1 MEVRV
6 SSSDIAIWVGAI
18 ATFLGVIATFLAVLV
33 ALFKEDVRSL
43 WRRPVLKA
51 RILLAPPD
59 CHKTELISV
68 NQATGQILGRW
79 PCYYFRIWVENTGIQ
94 RAEQVQVFAAGLSR
108 RQADG
113 TFKQETQFLP
123 MNLRWAHS
131 QQRPGGPEIF
141 ALGISPGMGKHC
153 DLGHMP
159 HPEMRRLT
167 NESLPNVPA
176 DQTILSLDLE
186 VAPIARSH
194 LIAPGMYRLLLRL
207 AAANSKPV
215 EKTIEI
221 NITGQ
226 WHDDETRMFSD
237 GIGLREP

>member
-1 MEVRV
+1 LDPGLEVSV
-6 SSSDIAIWVGAI
+6 SSSDIASWLA
-18 ATFLGVIATFLAVLV
+18 AIATFLAVLV
-33 ALFKEDVRSL
+33 ALFKEDMRSL

-59 CHKTELISV
+59 CHKTELTIV
-68 NQATGQILGRW
+68 NQAIQQIVGRW
-79 PCYYFRIWVENTGIQ
+79 PCYYFRLWVENTGTQ

-113 TFKQETQFLP
+113 TFKPETQFLP

-131 QQRPGGPEIF
+131 QQRPEGPEIF

-153 DLGHMP
+153 DLGHIP
-159 HPEMRRLT
+159 HPEMRKET
-167 NESLPNVPA
+167 NESLPNVPT

-186 VAPIARSH
+186 VAPNTRSH
-194 LIAPGMYRLLLRL
+194 LIAPGVYRLLLRL
-207 AAANSKPV
+207 AAANSRPV

-221 NITGQ
+221 TITGQ
-226 WHDDETRMFSD
+226 WHGDETRMFSD
-237 GIGLREP
+237 GIGLREL